1 MARRSYT
8 VLQRVQHLRCI
19 CTCPPTTAMSN
30 RNPDKFQCNAA
41 ALHTVG
47 TRCCCRHAI
56 KNNNRVVVKLALN
69 AEINYLSAR
78 CAAREVR
85 CMPGFIPR
93 AVLLHLHRLTCRRA
107 SCNRGAGRCRFFV
120 RFIGILRSLFFVNSS
135 HFVVQMN
142 FCTKMDVWY
151 VVFDIFSCILRCFS
165 VLIHN
170 CCCILS
176 WNAGIYA
183 LVSSWLIYR
192 RFSAHTE
199 SGSCVHASAISPNAL
214 LIVSFEQA

>member
-1 MARRSYT
+1 MLFKKNKIKNSNRTCQFSSCVPVYKDIKSRTANYQHAMARRSYT

-30 RNPDKFQCNAA
+30 RNPDKFKCNAA

-78 CAAREVR
+78 CAAREAR

-93 AVLLHLHRLTCRRA
+93 AVLLHLHRLWALPIFRA
-107 SCNRGAGRCRFFV
+107 
-120 RFIGILRSLFFVNSS
+120 IHWNSS
-135 HFVVQMN
+135 V
-142 FCTKMDVWY
+142 T
-151 VVFDIFSCILRCFS
+151 
-165 VLIHN
+165 VL
-170 CCCILS
+170 C
-176 WNAGIYA
+176 
-183 LVSSWLIYR
+183 
-192 RFSAHTE
+192 
-199 SGSCVHASAISPNAL
+199 
-214 LIVSFEQA
+214 